1 MVLQTIDELYVVL
14 RYRKVRTD
22 GWVKIVFKIPVR
34 VVVNCVR
41 RLRGDKRGVSVFALL
56 QFYRILSLW
65 GVLKCQCN
73 IPLNGT
79 LNITIPRNWRIQEIS
94 CSKTA
99 REQQRELGF
108 DSHCLSLEDHRL
120 GGLSGEA
127 RFSLYYRF

>member
-1 MVLQTIDELYVVL
+1 MVLQTIEELYVVL

-41 RLRGDKRGVSVFALL
+41 SLRGDKRGVSVFALL

-73 IPLNGT
+73 VPLNGT

-99 REQQRELGF
+99 REQQRESGF
-108 DSHCLSLEDHRL
+108 DSHCLVTRGS
-120 GGLSGEA
+120 
-127 RFSLYYRF
+127 